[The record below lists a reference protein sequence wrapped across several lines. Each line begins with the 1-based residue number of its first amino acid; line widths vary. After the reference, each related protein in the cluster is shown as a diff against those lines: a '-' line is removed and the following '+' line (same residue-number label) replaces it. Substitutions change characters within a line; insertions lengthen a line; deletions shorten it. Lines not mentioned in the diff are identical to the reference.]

1 MGYQEGR
8 PPVARLGRLLEVEK
22 LYLRSDCPL
31 VGGDSGG
38 PLFDMHGRV
47 VGIHSRIGNLL

>member
-1 MGYQEGR
+1 
-8 PPVARLGRLLEVEK
+8 
-22 LYLRSDCPL
+22 L

-47 VGIHSRIGNLL
+47 IGIHSRIGQSLTANMHAPLSFRTSLIAA